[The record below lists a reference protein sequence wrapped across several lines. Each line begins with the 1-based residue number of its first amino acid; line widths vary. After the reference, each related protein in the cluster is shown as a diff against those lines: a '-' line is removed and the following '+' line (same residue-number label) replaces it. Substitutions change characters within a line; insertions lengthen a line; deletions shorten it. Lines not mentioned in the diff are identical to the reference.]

1 MPFEGESDREL
12 VARFVAGDA
21 TAFDTLHKR
30 YYGRIYRLAYLQTSN
45 GDDAED
51 IAAETLYRAFLHLH
65 QFKFA
70 CGESI
75 YPWLHRIAV
84 NLSIDLCRDRSSRQ
98 IISLDLEAAERIRI
112 FLERI
117 KDVRP
122 PPEELLERAD
132 VQTLVRSAIAALSD
146 DQRDVIVHRFLGELS
161 LKETAEAMRRSEG
174 AVKSLLHRA
183 VISLRKEILERAS
196 EAERIQLLGRKE
208 ESTDVRGDSIRIH
221 RRTDET

>member
-21 TAFDTLHKR
+21 TAFDTLHR
-30 YYGRIYRLAYLQTSN
+30 RHYGRIYRLAYLQTNN

-51 IAAETLYRAFLHLH
+51 IAAETLYRAFQHLH
-65 QFKFA
+65 RFKFA

-98 IISLDLEAAERIRI
+98 IVSLDLEVAEGIRT

-122 PPEELLERAD
+122 PPEELLERAE
-132 VQTLVRSAIAALSD
+132 VQALVRSAIAALSN

-183 VISLRKEILERAS
+183 VVALRKEILERAS